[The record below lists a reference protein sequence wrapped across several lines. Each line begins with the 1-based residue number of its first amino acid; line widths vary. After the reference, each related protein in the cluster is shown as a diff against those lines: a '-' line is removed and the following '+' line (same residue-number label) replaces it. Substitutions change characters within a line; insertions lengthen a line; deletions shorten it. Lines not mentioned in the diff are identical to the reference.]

1 MAKDVIYGRV
11 GSKGQLHKQHHPSC
25 FGCLSSLYHQA
36 LVGPRESYDRRILIT
51 TNFDSVTAH
60 RYAEAF
66 RKTMAG
72 KIVFKRD
79 FKEFQGL
86 ITFVPELPKIKYY
99 GVDHKSVGIN
109 AEMVSACRANGSPG
123 YWQIT
128 IPDTVTEYEAY
139 VYVKLFAK
147 IGSMPQ
153 VGTEDLAHAFNFF
166 NEKYKG
172 NWRLIITAMGLF
184 GVTSGYNFPFSQNGN
199 YCSTM
204 LRDWLTTGM
213 HRVTGSR
220 FHAPFD
226 GRAIPMHDVAF
237 FGHPIPNGASRRN
250 ISTAINVMPQIAVPS
265 NTGGFQF
272 ALGAEN
278 FKSYPFKGV
287 TNDPQLTVTRYL
299 SIVAAIKRL
308 LE

>member
-36 LVGPRESYDRRILIT
+36 LLGPRESYDRRILIT

-60 RYAEAF
+60 RYAKAF

-72 KIVFKRD
+72 KIVFKREIKD
-79 FKEFQGL
+79 QQLAQE
-86 ITFVPELPKIKYY
+86 FVPELPKIKYY

-109 AEMVSACRANGSPG
+109 AEMVSVCRQNQSPG
-123 YWQIT
+123 YWQLT

-139 VYVKLFAK
+139 LYVKLFAK

-153 VGTEDLAHAFNFF
+153 VGTEDLAHAFEFF
-166 NEKYKG
+166 HKQYKG

-184 GVTSGYNFPFSQNGN
+184 GVTSGYNFPFSQNGH
-199 YCSTM
+199 YASTL
-204 LRDWLTTGM
+204 LRDWLTTGI
-213 HRVTGSR
+213 HRVNGSNLHTR
-220 FHAPFD
+220 K
-226 GRAIPMHDVAF
+226 GSVEPMHDVAF
-237 FGHPIPNGASRRN
+237 FGHPIPNGASRRH

-265 NTGGFQF
+265 NNGGFQF

-278 FKSYPFKGV
+278 FKSYPFEGV
-287 TNDPQLTVTRYL
+287 TNDPQLTYQRYT